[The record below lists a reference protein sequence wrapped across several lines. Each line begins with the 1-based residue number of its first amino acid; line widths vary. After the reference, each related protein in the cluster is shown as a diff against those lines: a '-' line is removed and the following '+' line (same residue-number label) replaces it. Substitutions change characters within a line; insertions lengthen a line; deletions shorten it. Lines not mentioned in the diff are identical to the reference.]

1 MKKWNSL
8 TLNQQKEV
16 LICTNIFLF
25 FTIFGIIFIALKM
38 PIYLILWTFYL
49 AILGLLDYAY
59 LIYRK
64 KAIFNKIT
72 TIKELLDIPLT
83 EMRMVI
89 QGTRF
94 DLMNWDFKNTPISRK
109 NLFRLEEYMEDRYF
123 LAFHERYQKE
133 VAEQKLAE
141 KQAAENG
148 LTEIAEQE

>member
-8 TLNQQKEV
+8 SLNQQKEV

-25 FTIFGIIFIALKM
+25 FTLFGVIFIALKM
-38 PIYLILWTFYL
+38 SIYLIFWTFYL
-49 AILGLLDYAY
+49 AILGLLDFAY

-94 DLMNWDFKNTPISRK
+94 DLMDWNYKNTPISRK
-109 NLFRLEEYMEDRYF
+109 NLFKLEEYMEDRYF
-123 LAFHERYQKE
+123 LAFHERYQKK

-141 KQAAENG
+141 KQAVEKA
-148 LTEIAEQE
+148 LTEIVE

>member
-25 FTIFGIIFIALKM
+25 FTLFCVIFIALKM
-38 PIYLILWTFYL
+38 PIYLIFWTFYL

-94 DLMNWDFKNTPISRK
+94 DLMNWDYKNTSISRK
-109 NLFRLEEYMEDRYF
+109 NLFKLEEYMEDRYF

-141 KQAAENG
+141 KQADLNV
-148 LTEIAEQE
+148 LF

>member
-1 MKKWNSL
+1 MKKWTSL

-25 FTIFGIIFIALKM
+25 FTLFGVIFIALKM
-38 PIYLILWTFYL
+38 SIYLIFWTFYL

-72 TIKELLDIPLT
+72 MIKELLDIPLT

-89 QGTRF
+89 QGNRF
-94 DLMNWDFKNTPISRK
+94 DLMNWDYKNTPISRK

-141 KQAAENG
+141 RQAAENG
-148 LTEIAEQE
+148 LAGIVE

>member
-25 FTIFGIIFIALKM
+25 FTIFGVIFIALKM
-38 PIYLILWTFYL
+38 PIYLIFWTFYL

-109 NLFRLEEYMEDRYF
+109 NLFKLEEYMEDRYF
-123 LAFHERYQKE
+123 IAFHERYKKE

-141 KQAAENG
+141 KQAEEKA
-148 LTEIAEQE
+148 LTEIVE

>member
-25 FTIFGIIFIALKM
+25 FTLFGVIFIALKM
-38 PIYLILWTFYL
+38 SIYLIFWTFYL
-49 AILGLLDYAY
+49 AILGLLDFAY

-94 DLMNWDFKNTPISRK
+94 DLMDWNYKNTPISRK
-109 NLFRLEEYMEDRYF
+109 NLFKLEEYMEDRYF
-123 LAFHERYQKE
+123 LAFHERYQKK

-141 KQAAENG
+141 KQAVEKA
-148 LTEIAEQE
+148 LTEIVE

>member
-1 MKKWNSL
+1 
-8 TLNQQKEV
+8 
-16 LICTNIFLF
+16 
-25 FTIFGIIFIALKM
+25 M
-38 PIYLILWTFYL
+38 PIYLIFWTFYL

-109 NLFRLEEYMEDRYF
+109 NLFRLEEYMKDRYF
-123 LAFHERYQKE
+123 LAFHERYKKE

-141 KQAAENG
+141 KQATENG
-148 LTEIAEQE
+148 LTEIVE

>member
-8 TLNQQKEV
+8 SLNQQKEV

-25 FTIFGIIFIALKM
+25 FTLFGVIFIALKM
-38 PIYLILWTFYL
+38 SIYLIFLTFYL
-49 AILGLLDYAY
+49 AILGLLDFAY

-94 DLMNWDFKNTPISRK
+94 DLMDWNYKNTPISRK
-109 NLFRLEEYMEDRYF
+109 NLFKLEEYMEDRYF
-123 LAFHERYQKE
+123 LAFHERYQKK

-141 KQAAENG
+141 KQAVEKA
-148 LTEIAEQE
+148 LTEIVE

>member
-25 FTIFGIIFIALKM
+25 FTLFGVIFIALKM
-38 PIYLILWTFYL
+38 SIYLIFWTFYL

-72 TIKELLDIPLT
+72 MIKELLDIPLT

-94 DLMNWDFKNTPISRK
+94 DLMNWDYKNTPISRK

-123 LAFHERYQKE
+123 LAFHE
-133 VAEQKLAE
+133 
-141 KQAAENG
+141 N
-148 LTEIAEQE
+148 IDI

>member
-16 LICTNIFLF
+16 LICTNIFLL
-25 FTIFGIIFIALKM
+25 FTLFGVIFIALKM
-38 PIYLILWTFYL
+38 SIYLIFWTFYL
-49 AILGLLDYAY
+49 AILGLLDFAY

-89 QGTRF
+89 QGTQF
-94 DLMNWDFKNTPISRK
+94 NLMDWNYKNTPISRK
-109 NLFRLEEYMEDRYF
+109 NLFKLEEYMEDRYF
-123 LAFHERYQKE
+123 LAFHERYKKE

-141 KQAAENG
+141 KQAVENG
-148 LTEIAEQE
+148 LTEIVE

>member
-8 TLNQQKEV
+8 SLNQQKEV

-25 FTIFGIIFIALKM
+25 FTLFGVIFIALKM
-38 PIYLILWTFYL
+38 SIYLIFWTFYL
-49 AILGLLDYAY
+49 AILGLLDFAY

-94 DLMNWDFKNTPISRK
+94 DLMDWNYKNTPISRK
-109 NLFRLEEYMEDRYF
+109 NLFKLEEYMEDRYF

-133 VAEQKLAE
+133 VAKQKLAE
-141 KQAAENG
+141 KQAVEKA
-148 LTEIAEQE
+148 LTEIVE

>member
-25 FTIFGIIFIALKM
+25 FTLFGVIFIALKM
-38 PIYLILWTFYL
+38 PIYLIFWTFYL

-83 EMRMVI
+83 EIRMVI

-109 NLFRLEEYMEDRYF
+109 NLFKLEEYMEDRYF
-123 LAFHERYQKE
+123 LAFHERYKKE
-133 VAEQKLAE
+133 VAE
-141 KQAAENG
+141 
-148 LTEIAEQE
+148 

>member
-38 PIYLILWTFYL
+38 PIYLIFWTFYL
-49 AILGLLDYAY
+49 ATLGLLDFTY

-94 DLMNWDFKNTPISRK
+94 NLMDWNYKNTPISRK
-109 NLFRLEEYMEDRYF
+109 NLFKLEEYMEDRYF

-148 LTEIAEQE
+148 LTEIVE

>member
-25 FTIFGIIFIALKM
+25 FTLFGVIFIALKM
-38 PIYLILWTFYL
+38 PIYLIFWTFYL

-72 TIKELLDIPLT
+72 MIKELLDIPLT

-94 DLMNWDFKNTPISRK
+94 DLMNWDYKNTPISRK

-148 LTEIAEQE
+148 LTGIVE

>member
-16 LICTNIFLF
+16 LICTNIFLL
-25 FTIFGIIFIALKM
+25 FTLFGVIFIALKM
-38 PIYLILWTFYL
+38 SIYLIFWTFYL
-49 AILGLLDYAY
+49 AILGLLDFAY

-94 DLMNWDFKNTPISRK
+94 NLMDWNYKNTPISRK
-109 NLFRLEEYMEDRYF
+109 NLFKLEEYMEDRYF
-123 LAFHERYQKE
+123 LAFHERYKKE
-133 VAEQKLAE
+133 VAEQKSSAQ
-141 KQAAENG
+141 KSVKNG
-148 LTEIAEQE
+148 VRERVR

>member
-16 LICTNIFLF
+16 LICTNIFLL
-25 FTIFGIIFIALKM
+25 FTLFGVIFIALKM
-38 PIYLILWTFYL
+38 SIYLIFWTFYL
-49 AILGLLDYAY
+49 AILGLLDFAY

-94 DLMNWDFKNTPISRK
+94 NLMDWNYKNIPISRK
-109 NLFRLEEYMEDRYF
+109 NLFKLEEYMEDRYF
-123 LAFHERYQKE
+123 LAFHERYKKE

-141 KQAAENG
+141 KQAVENG
-148 LTEIAEQE
+148 LTEIVE

>member
-16 LICTNIFLF
+16 LICINIFLF
-25 FTIFGIIFIALKM
+25 FTIFGVIFIALKM
-38 PIYLILWTFYL
+38 PIYLIFWTFYL

-59 LIYRK
+59 LIYRR

-72 TIKELLDIPLT
+72 IIKELLDISLS
-83 EMRMVI
+83 EMRTVI

-94 DLMNWDFKNTPISRK
+94 DLMDWDYKKTLLSRK
-109 NLFRLEEYMEDRYF
+109 NMFLLEEYMEDRYF
-123 LAFHERYQKE
+123 LAFHERYKKD

-141 KQAAENG
+141 KQSAENN
-148 LTEIAEQE
+148 

>member
-8 TLNQQKEV
+8 TLNQQKEA

-25 FTIFGIIFIALKM
+25 FTLFGVIFISLKM
-38 PIYLILWTFYL
+38 SIYLIFWTFYL
-49 AILGLLDYAY
+49 AILGLLDFAY

-72 TIKELLDIPLT
+72 MIKELLDIPLT

-94 DLMNWDFKNTPISRK
+94 DLMNWDYKNTPISRK

-123 LAFHERYQKE
+123 LAFHE
-133 VAEQKLAE
+133 
-141 KQAAENG
+141 N
-148 LTEIAEQE
+148 IDI

>member
-38 PIYLILWTFYL
+38 PIYLIFWTSYL
-49 AILGLLDYAY
+49 ATWGLLDFTY

-94 DLMNWDFKNTPISRK
+94 DLMNWDYKNTSISRK

-148 LTEIAEQE
+148 LTEIVE

>member
-1 MKKWNSL
+1 MKKWKSL

-38 PIYLILWTFYL
+38 PIYLIFWTFYL
-49 AILGLLDYAY
+49 ATLGLLDFTY

-94 DLMNWDFKNTPISRK
+94 DLMNWDYKNTSISRK

-148 LTEIAEQE
+148 LTEIVE

>member
-25 FTIFGIIFIALKM
+25 FTIFGVIFIALKM
-38 PIYLILWTFYL
+38 PIYLIFWTFYL
-49 AILGLLDYAY
+49 AILGLLDFAY

-123 LAFHERYQKE
+123 LAFHERYQKRGRRTKISGE
-133 VAEQKLAE
+133 AIGGKWS
-141 KQAAENG
+141 NG
-148 LTEIAEQE
+148 DC

>member
-25 FTIFGIIFIALKM
+25 FTIFGVVFIALKM

-49 AILGLLDYAY
+49 AILGLLDYTY

-123 LAFHERYQKE
+123 LAFHERYKKE

-141 KQAAENG
+141 KQAAEKA
-148 LTEIAEQE
+148 LTEIVE

>member
-25 FTIFGIIFIALKM
+25 FTIFGVIFIALKM
-38 PIYLILWTFYL
+38 PIYLIFWTFYL

-94 DLMNWDFKNTPISRK
+94 DLMNWDFKHTPISRK

-123 LAFHERYQKE
+123 LAFHERYKKE

-141 KQAAENG
+141 KQAVEKA
-148 LTEIAEQE
+148 LTEIVE

>member
-25 FTIFGIIFIALKM
+25 FTIFGVIFIALKM
-38 PIYLILWTFYL
+38 PIYLIFWTFYL

-64 KAIFNKIT
+64 KAIFNKFT

-109 NLFRLEEYMEDRYF
+109 NLFKLEEYMEDRYF
-123 LAFHERYQKE
+123 IAFHERYKKE

-141 KQAAENG
+141 KQAEEKA
-148 LTEIAEQE
+148 LTEIVE

>member
-38 PIYLILWTFYL
+38 PIHLIFWTFYL
-49 AILGLLDYAY
+49 ATLGLLDFTY

-72 TIKELLDIPLT
+72 TIKELLNIPLT

-94 DLMNWDFKNTPISRK
+94 DLMNWDYKNTSISRK

-148 LTEIAEQE
+148 LTEIVE

>member
-25 FTIFGIIFIALKM
+25 FTIFGVIFIALKM
-38 PIYLILWTFYL
+38 PIYLIFWTFYL

-64 KAIFNKIT
+64 KTIFNKIT
-72 TIKELLDIPLT
+72 TIKELLNIPLT

-109 NLFRLEEYMEDRYF
+109 NLFKLEEYMEDRYF
-123 LAFHERYQKE
+123 IAFHERYKKE

-141 KQAAENG
+141 KQAVENG
-148 LTEIAEQE
+148 LTEIVE

>member
-38 PIYLILWTFYL
+38 PIYLIFWTFYL
-49 AILGLLDYAY
+49 ATLGLLDFTY

-89 QGTRF
+89 QGNRF

-109 NLFRLEEYMEDRYF
+109 NLFKLEEYMEDRYF
-123 LAFHERYQKE
+123 LAFHERYKKE

-141 KQAAENG
+141 KQATENG
-148 LTEIAEQE
+148 LMEIAE

>member
-8 TLNQQKEV
+8 TLKQQKEV
-16 LICTNIFLF
+16 FICTNIFLF

-38 PIYLILWTFYL
+38 PIYLIFWTFYL
-49 AILGLLDYAY
+49 ATLGLLDFTY

-64 KAIFNKIT
+64 KVIFNKIT

-94 DLMNWDFKNTPISRK
+94 DLMNWDYKNTSISRK
-109 NLFRLEEYMEDRYF
+109 NLFRLEEYMEERYF

-148 LTEIAEQE
+148 LTEIVE